1 MSRISFPGFDDLD
14 IAELSARAGAKWAR
28 AVDEGLLPAW
38 VADMDFPVAPVI
50 RSALHEQIETDL
62 GYPNWVHGTPLREEF
77 AARMRDRYGWEPDP
91 GSVREQT
98 DLIQALQ
105 LILHLSTRRG
115 DSVVVQTPNYP
126 PFLAS
131 IRRMGL
137 QQLDFPFVDRGDG
150 WVLDMEAFEQRVAR
164 HRPRVLVLVNPHN
177 PTGRVHTR
185 AELEQIADIAERFDL
200 LVVSDEIHAEIVFE
214 PHVHIPFASLGP
226 DAAKRTVTITSAG
239 KSFNLAG
246 LRCAVVHYGSER
258 LLRRRDAEPF
268 DLYGAVSVPG
278 VIATLAAWRHGDA
291 WQRDLM
297 QVLERNRRHVDAVLR
312 ERIPAARHHLPEG
325 TYLTWIDAGPLGFD
339 DPVERVR
346 ERGRILVEGGLR
358 FGSGCRN
365 YVRINFA
372 TSAELLDMIL
382 EGVTSALGTGADVPA
397 APFAAP
403 RVR

>member
-1 MSRISFPGFDDLD
+1 MSGTFFPGFDDLD
-14 IAELSARAGAKWAR
+14 VAELSSRAGAKWAR

-50 RSALHEQIETDL
+50 RSALHEQIESDL
-62 GYPNWVHGTPLREEF
+62 GYPDWVRGTPLREEF
-77 AARMRDRYGWEPDP
+77 SARMRNRYGWEPDP
-91 GSVREQT
+91 ESVREQT

-150 WVLDMEAFEQRVAR
+150 WVLDMEVFEQRVAR

-185 AELEQIADIAERFDL
+185 EELEQIADIAERFDL
-200 LVVSDEIHAEIVFE
+200 LVVSDEIHAEIVYE
-214 PHVHIPFASLGP
+214 PHVHIPFASLSP
-226 DAAKRTVTITSAG
+226 DAAGRTVTITSAG

-246 LRCAVVHYGSER
+246 LRCAVVHYGAER

-268 DLYGAVSVPG
+268 DLYGAVSVLG
-278 VIATLAAWRHGDA
+278 VVATLAAWRHGDA
-291 WQRDLM
+291 WQSDLM
-297 QVLERNRRHVDAVLR
+297 QVLERNRLQVDAVLR
-312 ERIPAARHHLPEG
+312 DRLPAARHHLPEG
-325 TYLTWIDAGPLGFD
+325 TYLMWIDAGPLGID
-339 DPVERVR
+339 DPVEQVR
-346 ERGRILVEGGLR
+346 ERGGILVEGGLR

-365 YVRINFA
+365 QLRINFA
-372 TSAELLDMIL
+372 TSAGILDMIL
-382 EGVTSALGTGADVPA
+382 DGVTSALGSGLAPPRPPVAVP
-397 APFAAP
+397 
-403 RVR
+403 RSR